1 MLTCVPGTGGTGI
14 PFRLIALVVVNRVES
29 LASCV
34 KQPVVVAV
42 TSGSVI
48 VCVQAANE
56 LAGRAAV
63 PNPTPARHTSR
74 PTARRLHL
82 NIRLHPLVGCGK
94 PSPRSERTL
103 VVAGIQ

>member
-14 PFRLIALVVVNRVES
+14 PFRLIALVVVNSVGS
-29 LASCV
+29 LEPCV

-48 VCVQAANE
+48 VCVQAAIE

-63 PNPTPARHTSR
+63 LSPMPARQATTAPTRR
-74 PTARRLHL
+74 PHL
-82 NIRLHPLVGCGK
+82 NIELHPLVGC
-94 PSPRSERTL
+94 L
-103 VVAGIQ
+103 